1 MKMEQKFYT
10 PQGFKALQDELDHL
24 INVRVEE
31 NKKEISK
38 ARAYGDLSENSEYDA
53 AKQEQAIIHARIDEL
68 REMIAN
74 AKVFDESQID
84 ESKVSVGS
92 IVVLFNVERN
102 REFTYHIVGSYETD
116 PENGKIFICHADCI
130 DDVHRI
136 EEMIKTRHN
145 NNVDMVVYT
154 GSVIGAHSGP
164 GTIAIFYLAKER

>member
-1 MKMEQKFYT
+1 MEQKLYT
-10 PQGFKALQDELDHL
+10 PQGFKALQDELDFL

-53 AKQEQAIIHARIDEL
+53 AKQEQAVIHARIDEL

-74 AKVFDESQID
+74 AKVIDESQID

-92 IVVLFNVERN
+92 IVVLYNVERK

-116 PENGKIFICHADCI
+116 PENGKISD
-130 DDVHRI
+130 
-136 EEMIKTRHN
+136 
-145 NNVDMVVYT
+145 
-154 GSVIGAHSGP
+154 SSPIGMALLG
-164 GTIAIFYLAKER
+164 AKEGDEVVVEGARVQHLQVKSVSRAKDN